1 MTAIK
6 LSGGNYDEMMK
17 TLQVEVHD
25 DATDRLGE
33 MCRILDKMA
42 VDGPNDADL
51 SAFRRLAHNL
61 KGLGGSFGYPALSQ
75 IAHRLESYVGEMTS
89 WNEATPSQLQLFLDR
104 MGEMLVRSA
113 QPSDEELARIV
124 RGLPTHLVQNF
135 SADDMRVAQVEVLL
149 VTPTRAIAKL
159 LTQQINACGFR
170 VNAVSDPVDGLT
182 AVLRA
187 RPDMIITS
195 QEMRTMSGV
204 DLVRAVKAIASVAK
218 TPAAILTSKSSD
230 RAAFPG
236 LPEDV
241 MLLRTGDA
249 FADDFAA
256 AIAKFGIG

>member
-1 MTAIK
+1 MSAIK
-6 LSGGNYDEMMK
+6 VSGGNYDEMIK

-33 MCRILDKMA
+33 MVRILDRMA
-42 VDGPNDADL
+42 TDGPNDPDL

-61 KGLGGSFGYPALSQ
+61 KGLGGSFGYPAMSQ
-75 IAHRLESYVGEMTS
+75 IAHRLESYVSEMTTWS
-89 WNEATPSQLQLFLDR
+89 ESSPRDLQLFLDR
-104 MGEMLVRSA
+104 MGEMLERPV

-124 RGLPTHLVQNF
+124 RALPTHLVQNF
-135 SADDMRVAQVEVLL
+135 SPDDMRIANVEILL

-195 QEMRTMSGV
+195 QEMRTMTGL
-204 DLVRAVKAIASVAK
+204 DLVRAVKAIASVAA

-236 LPEDV
+236 LPDSV
-241 MLLRTGDA
+241 SILRTGDL
-249 FADDFAA
+249 FADDFAK
-256 AIAKFGIG
+256 AIAQFGIG

>member
-6 LSGGNYDEMMK
+6 VGNYDEMLK

-25 DATDRLGE
+25 DCTDRLAE
-33 MCRILDKMA
+33 MSRILDKMA
-42 VDGPNDADL
+42 DAGPTDADL
-51 SAFRRLAHNL
+51 NAFRRLAHNL
-61 KGLGGSFGYPALSQ
+61 KGLGGSFGYPGLSQ
-75 IAHRLESYVGEMTS
+75 IAHRLESYVADMTS
-89 WNEATPSQLQLFLDR
+89 WNTHSARELQKFLDP
-104 MGEMLVRSA
+104 MGEMLERSV

-124 RGLPTHLVQNF
+124 RSLPTHLVQNF
-135 SADDMRVAQVEVLL
+135 SADDMRQAQVEVLL

-170 VNAVSDPVDGLT
+170 VNAVNDPVDGLT

-195 QEMRTMSGV
+195 QEMRTMTGV

-236 LPEDV
+236 LPDDV
-241 MLLRTGDA
+241 LLLRTGDQ
-249 FADDFAA
+249 FADDFGG
-256 AIAKFGIG
+256 AIAKFEIG

>member
-6 LSGGNYDEMMK
+6 VGNYDEMMK

-25 DATDRLGE
+25 DCTDRLNE
-33 MCRILDKMA
+33 MSRILDRMA
-42 VDGPNDADL
+42 ENGPSDGDL

-75 IAHRLESYVGEMTS
+75 IAHRLESYVADMTTWGDRS
-89 WNEATPSQLQLFLDR
+89 ASELARFLDG
-104 MGEMLVRSA
+104 MGEMLERPV

-124 RGLPTHLVQNF
+124 RALPTHLVQNF
-135 SADDMRVAQVEVLL
+135 SADDMRQAQVEVLL
-149 VTPTRAIAKL
+149 ITPTRAIAKL

-170 VNAVSDPVDGLT
+170 VNAVNDPVDGLT
-182 AVLRA
+182 AALRA

-204 DLVRAVKAIASVAK
+204 DLLRAVRAISAVAK
-218 TPAAILTSKSSD
+218 IPAALLTSKSSD

-241 MLLRTGDA
+241 MLLKTGDA
-249 FADDFAA
+249 FADDFAG
-256 AIAKFGIG
+256 AIAQFGIG